1 MTETEFRL
9 FLSWDIRKLEAALE
23 SSEVDTSCPLCPAL
37 VLGDV
42 VALTR
47 WVRQG
52 QGWEFTLCGLLAD
65 GNGHFV
71 KWVWKS
77 KMLAVAL
84 TRWV

>member
-47 WVRQG
+47 WV
-52 QGWEFTLCGLLAD
+52 
-65 GNGHFV
+65 
-71 KWVWKS
+71 
-77 KMLAVAL
+77 
-84 TRWV
+84 